1 MLFCMIQGV
10 SRDRRIDIGQSYCSR
25 CFPWCSRLES
35 PWVLKLT
42 LSPTFNNFCL
52 MTSFPSINLTCGL
65 QYPLFPIAVIQMRTK
80 FIVISMIEGVSRD
93 RRFNIGQSNCSRLL
107 AWFLKLK
114 TLLLLKGTFS
124 QSCDTLSS
132 DQTVDISASEFS
144 WHLLKCSD
152 LLSKRELKSLFSP
165 WPKE

>member
-1 MLFCMIQGV
+1 MLQGV
-10 SRDRRIDIGQSYCSR
+10 SWEQSVDIGKSNCSQR
-25 CFPWCSRLES
+25 FLWCPRLKS
-35 PWVLKLT
+35 SLVLKLT

-52 MTSFPSINLTCGL
+52 MTSLPSINLTCGW
-65 QYPLFPIAVIQMRTK
+65 QYPPFPIAVIQMRTK

-124 QSCDTLSS
+124 QSSDTLSS